1 MSGVYERHAVL
12 PLPGPRQVRE
22 LGVTE
27 LERFLNDRIALIRRA
42 EHDPL
47 RFGWEPPVWHLC
59 DALLG
64 FEWVPEK
71 EAEEI
76 RLALGFKGAVSTLLI
91 NGGNRA
97 GKSEY
102 AAKRLNLVLSRRD
115 DRRAWAFQS
124 SAGNSIEMQQPV
136 VWRYMPVEW
145 RREVKSAVAY
155 VSYKQKM
162 GFSEGRFV
170 VDNGSECT
178 FRNYEQEKTKIEG
191 GECDFVWADELIP
204 PDWVETLG
212 LRIATRNGR
221 MLVTFTPVQGYSA
234 TVKLFQDGA
243 KTVLEETGWL
253 LPKGNE
259 EPDLVRQLG
268 FRDAEEMGLAEK
280 LGPNCVAGD
289 PMGYRQQ
296 GAAAGTEP
304 RAGAAAGTEPRF
316 ERVPRVMKCLE
327 DGKAVV
333 FFYSSDNPFGNPRRV
348 WEEIK
353 GKNIFYR
360 RERFYGLA
368 NKTAACM
375 FPKFGK
381 VHIVPPAAVP
391 RKGSRYMVVDPC
403 SGRNFFMLW
412 GIRTPQGLT
421 IYREWPG
428 TIEIP
433 GYGAPGLWAI
443 PDGKK
448 ADGRAGP
455 AQKALGFGLLAYKRE
470 IARLEGWKVRQ
481 QGAAAE
487 TGPRQQGAAAETG
500 PREWD
505 QFGPAEER
513 IALRFMDSRFADSKI
528 IGDVGSTTLLDE
540 FEGIGLSFLPTCTE
554 GASRIS
560 EGVAIIN
567 DWLDYDETREVDYF
581 NRPRL
586 FVSEECVNLIFA
598 LQNWT
603 GQDGTSGACKD
614 PVDCLRYLLLKGVE
628 YLGEDEGGEVREG
641 EGVY

>member
-1 MSGVYERHAVL
+1 MSGIYERHAVL
-12 PLPGPRQVRE
+12 PLPGPRQVRD

-59 DALLG
+59 DCLLG
-64 FEWVPEK
+64 FDWVPEK
-71 EAEEI
+71 EADEV
-76 RLALGFKGAVSTLLI
+76 RRALGFKSPVSTLLI

-102 AAKRLNLVLSRRD
+102 AAKRLNLVLTRRD

-124 SAGNSIEMQQPV
+124 SASNSIEMQQPV
-136 VWRYMPVEW
+136 VWRYLPAEW
-145 RREVKSAVAY
+145 RREIKSQVAY

-170 VDNGSECT
+170 LDNGSECT

-212 LRIATRNGR
+212 LRIATRSGR
-221 MLVTFTPVQGYSA
+221 MLVTFTPVLGYSA

-243 KTVLEETGWL
+243 NTVLDETGWL
-253 LPKGNE
+253 LPKANQ
-259 EPDLVRQLG
+259 EPNQVRQFG
-268 FRDAEEMGLAEK
+268 FKSAEEMELAEK
-280 LGPNCVAGD
+280 LGPNCVAGT
-289 PMGYRQQ
+289 PAVGGGSGLAIEPGY
-296 GAAAGTEP
+296 
-304 RAGAAAGTEPRF
+304 

-333 FFYSSDNPFGNPRRV
+333 FFYSSDNPFGNPKRV
-348 WEEIK
+348 WEEIR

-368 NKTAACM
+368 NKTAACL

-381 VHIVPPAAVP
+381 AHIVPASAVP
-391 RKGSRYMVVDPC
+391 KVGTRYMVVDPC

-421 IYREWPG
+421 INREWPG

-448 ADGRAGP
+448 ADGRPGP

-470 IARLEGWKVRQ
+470 IARLEGWKVRKK
-481 QGAAAE
+481 GGGEE
-487 TGPRQQGAAAETG
+487 TDV
-500 PREWD
+500 REWD
-505 QFGPAEER
+505 QFGPADER

-528 IGDVGSTTLLDE
+528 IGDVGSKTLLDE
-540 FEGIGLSFLPTCTE
+540 FEEIGLSFLPTCTE

-567 DWLDYDETREVDYF
+567 DWLDYDETKEVDYF

-586 FVSEECVNLIFA
+586 FVSDECVNLIFA

-628 YLGEDEGGEVREG
+628 YLGEDGDAGLARTG
-641 EGVY
+641 AGVY